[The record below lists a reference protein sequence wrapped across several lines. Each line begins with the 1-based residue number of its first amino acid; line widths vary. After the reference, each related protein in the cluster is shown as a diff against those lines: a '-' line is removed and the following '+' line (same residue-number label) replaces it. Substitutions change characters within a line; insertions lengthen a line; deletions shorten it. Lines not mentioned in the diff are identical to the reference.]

1 MGQRLCVGLVP
12 VCPPGRKPGGQP
24 GVGGSG
30 FLPTLGSASSV
41 AVGVLE
47 GVWGHPHLPAVTQVL
62 PVWVQATRGGR
73 FSLFTVL
80 VLLPGAGAWTGAST
94 EIRV

>member
-1 MGQRLCVGLVP
+1 M
-12 VCPPGRKPGGQP
+12 
-24 GVGGSG
+24 S
-30 FLPTLGSASSV
+30 
-41 AVGVLE
+41 VGVFE

-73 FSLFTVL
+73 SSLFTVL
-80 VLLPGAGAWTGAST
+80 VLFPGAGAGTGAST